1 MREGDVAGEDAWL
14 SPMVRV
20 NSSDG
25 PADAVDLGTTGWDG
39 QIPEVFLPK
48 THSLSL
54 IVRNMRQA
62 PWVGGHPI
70 KQMTKLLKTVQ
81 KKKCEEPTAKWDPT
95 PLNECCTSWDP
106 GTEKKTLGI
115 NEERPK

>member
-1 MREGDVAGEDAWL
+1 MAGEDAWL
-14 SPMVRV
+14 SPVVRV

-39 QIPEVFLPK
+39 HFIPEVFLPK

-54 IVRNMRQA
+54 IVRKHETS
-62 PWVGGHPI
+62 PSWGHPI

-81 KKKCEEPTAKWDPT
+81 KKKCEEPTAKWD
-95 PLNECCTSWDP
+95 LR
-106 GTEKKTLGI
+106 KRAK
-115 NEERPK
+115 